1 MSASSLRLVPLR
13 TLLAVATLA
22 LPLTVSLAG
31 CKVSPRPGTDN
42 RAQRISEARA
52 LAARGQAALKDND
65 LNNAIN
71 YSQQA
76 VAINPDFGAAWNNLG
91 LAFMRRGKDTDFIAA
106 QQAFQSAASVLP
118 SDPTPY
124 RNLGILYQQRGFEE
138 DALRNFENALGI
150 DENDI
155 ESLRGATRSIMLLK
169 KSDQMTLQ
177 RLKRAQMIETDKE
190 WREIIIR
197 ERIRV
202 ENEIEERIKG

>member
-1 MSASSLRLVPLR
+1 MLRSSIRFHALVGA
-13 TLLAVATLA
+13 LLFV
-22 LPLTVSLAG
+22 LAG
-31 CKVSPRPGTDN
+31 PLAACKVAPRSDSDS
-42 RAQRISEARA
+42 RAQRISEARK

-65 LNNAIN
+65 LDGAIQF
-71 YSQQA
+71 SQQA
-76 VAINPDFGAAWNNLG
+76 LALNPDFGAAWNNLG

-124 RNLGILYQQRGFEE
+124 RNLGILYQQRGFED

-202 ENEIEERIKG
+202 ENDIEERTKG